1 MKRWLGRHT
10 AFSPPPN
17 DCNRPQEIFME
28 TMIPDHSHAQRD
40 QMTLTTRLNTA
51 AATQPARAA
60 TDPNGPTG
68 RLATWLAKTTLDDI
82 PPSVREHA
90 KHLLLDGVACAL
102 VGAQLPVSR
111 KGVEGVTALDD
122 VGSAVLIGWGGRT
135 TSAPSA
141 AMLNSSFIQG
151 FELDDYH
158 PLAPLHSNSLV
169 IPAMLA
175 AVPRVGR
182 VSGARFLLGAIL
194 GYETGP
200 RVGQA
205 LGGLEMLSRGWHSGV
220 VFGTLSAA
228 ASAGTLY
235 GLDAAGFEDALGMAA
250 TQSCGLMSAQFESM
264 VKRMQHGFASRNGL
278 TAAAL
283 AASGYVGIKR
293 VFEREYGGWLSVFG
307 EGHHP
312 DAAQIYAGLGTVWET
327 DRIAVKAYSA
337 MGLLHAA
344 IGAALQLRSE
354 DRVSAD
360 QIERIDIDMP
370 EAAYGHGGWKAVR
383 PLEPIG
389 AQMNV
394 AYAVAVAL
402 LDGEVLIDQFSEKR
416 INSDDVWNL
425 INRTETHHEK
435 AYDQLPAD
443 DRLTTRVRLTLKDGS
458 TRDKVVAHPRGT
470 GNRVLTNAE
479 IVDKYRSLTR
489 SVISADRQTAI
500 EKTVLSLDA
509 LDDVSK
515 LTALLTPTVGSAL
528 GDGRGAERPVA

>member
-1 MKRWLGRHT
+1 
-10 AFSPPPN
+10 
-17 DCNRPQEIFME
+17 
-28 TMIPDHSHAQRD
+28 
-40 QMTLTTRLNTA
+40 MTEFDA
-51 AATQPARAA
+51 DMPGKPARAA

-68 RLATWLAKTTLDDI
+68 RLATWLADTKLKDV

-90 KHLLLDGVACAL
+90 KHLLLDGIACAL

-111 KGVEGVTALDD
+111 KGVEGVTALDNA
-122 VGSAVLIGWGGRT
+122 GSGLLIGWGGRT

-158 PLAPLHSNSLV
+158 PIAPLHSNSLAV
-169 IPAMLA
+169 PAMLA
-175 AVPRVGR
+175 AVPQVGR

-205 LGGLEMLSRGWHSGV
+205 LGGLEMISRGWHSGV

-228 ASAGTLY
+228 ASAGALY
-235 GLDAAGFEDALGMAA
+235 RLDAAGFEDALGMAA

-264 VKRMQHGFASRNGL
+264 VKRMQHGFAARNGL

-283 AASGYVGIKR
+283 AAAGYVGIKR
-293 VFEREYGGWLSVFG
+293 VFEREYGGWLSTFG

-312 DAAQIYAGLGTVWET
+312 DPGQIYAGLGTVWET
-327 DRIAVKAYSA
+327 NRIAVKAYAA

-344 IGAALQLRSE
+344 IEAALQLRVE
-354 DRVSAD
+354 DGVAAD
-360 QIERIDIDMP
+360 RIERIDIDMP
-370 EAAYGHGGWKAVR
+370 EAAYGHGGWQAVR

-425 INRTETHHEK
+425 IDRTKTRHEK
-435 AYDQLPAD
+435 SYDQLPVD
-443 DRLTTRVRLTLKDGS
+443 ERLTTRVRLTFKDGS

-470 GNRVLTNAE
+470 GDRVLTSAD
-479 IVDKYRSLTR
+479 IIAKYRSLTR
-489 SVISADRQTAI
+489 SVIPTDRQAAI
-500 EKTVLSLDA
+500 EETVLTLDT
-509 LDDVSK
+509 LDDISQ
-515 LTALLTPTVGSAL
+515 LTALLTPTVRSAL
-528 GDGRGAERPVA
+528 E

>member
-1 MKRWLGRHT
+1 
-10 AFSPPPN
+10 
-17 DCNRPQEIFME
+17 
-28 TMIPDHSHAQRD
+28 
-40 QMTLTTRLNTA
+40 MTVPTELDTDVA
-51 AATQPARAA
+51 GKPARAA

-68 RLATWLAKTTLDDI
+68 RLATWLADTKLDDI

-90 KHLLLDGVACAL
+90 KHLLLDGIACAL

-111 KGVEGVTALDD
+111 KGVEGVTALDSA
-122 VGSAVLIGWGGRT
+122 GSAPLIGWGGRT
-135 TSAPSA
+135 TSPPSA

-175 AVPRVGR
+175 AAPHVGR

-205 LGGLEMLSRGWHSGV
+205 LGGLEMISRGWHSGV

-235 GLDAAGFEDALGMAA
+235 GLNAAGFEDALGMAA

-264 VKRMQHGFASRNGL
+264 VKRMQHGFAARNGL

-293 VFEREYGGWLSVFG
+293 VFEREYGGWLSTFG

-312 DAAQIYAGLGTVWET
+312 DPSRIYAGLGTLWEA
-327 DRIAVKAYSA
+327 DRIAVKAYAA

-344 IGAALQLRSE
+344 IDAALRLRAE
-354 DRVSAD
+354 DKVPAD
-360 QIERIDIDMP
+360 RIERIDIDMP
-370 EAAYGHGGWKAVR
+370 EAAYGHVGWQAVR
-383 PLEPIG
+383 SLEPIG

-402 LDGEVLIDQFSEKR
+402 LDGDVLIDQFSEKR

-425 INRTETHHEK
+425 IDRTETHHEK
-435 AYDQLPAD
+435 AYDQLPAVE
-443 DRLTTRVRLTLKDGS
+443 RLTTRVRLTLKDGS

-470 GNRVLTNAE
+470 GDRVLTNAD
-479 IVDKYRSLTR
+479 IVGKYRSLTS
-489 SVISADRQTAI
+489 SVISTNRQTAL
-500 EKTVLSLDA
+500 EKAVLNLDA
-509 LDDVSK
+509 LDDISE
-515 LTALLTPTVGSAL
+515 LTALLTPTVRSAL
-528 GDGRGAERPVA
+528 D

>member
-1 MKRWLGRHT
+1 MTMSTKFETVVTGR
-10 AFSPPPN
+10 PG
-17 DCNRPQEIFME
+17 
-28 TMIPDHSHAQRD
+28 
-40 QMTLTTRLNTA
+40 
-51 AATQPARAA
+51 RAA

-68 RLATWLAKTTLDDI
+68 RLATWLAATTLDVV
-82 PPSVREHA
+82 PPSVCEHA

-111 KGVEGVTALDD
+111 KGVKGITALDD
-122 VGSAVLIGWGGRT
+122 AGNALLIGWGGRT
-135 TSAPSA
+135 TSATSA

-158 PLAPLHSNSLV
+158 PIAPLHSNAV
-169 IPAMLA
+169 VMPAMLA
-175 AVPRVGR
+175 AAQHVGR
-182 VSGARFLLGAIL
+182 MSGARFLLGAIL

-205 LGGLEMLSRGWHSGV
+205 LGGLEMISRGWHSGV
-220 VFGTLSAA
+220 VFGTLAAA
-228 ASAGTLY
+228 ASAGSLY

-293 VFEREYGGWLSVFG
+293 VFEREYGGWLSTFG

-312 DAAQIYAGLGTVWET
+312 DPGQIYADLGTVWET
-327 DRIAVKAYSA
+327 ERIAVKAYAA

-354 DRVSAD
+354 DKVPAN

-370 EAAYGHGGWKAVR
+370 EAAYGHGGWQAVR

-402 LDGEVLIDQFSEKR
+402 LDGEVLIDQFSDRR

-425 INRTETHHEK
+425 IDRTKTHHEDS
-435 AYDQLPAD
+435 YDRLPVD
-443 DRLTTRVRLTLKDGS
+443 ERLTTRVRLTLKDGS
-458 TRDKVVAHPRGT
+458 TLEKVVAHPRGT
-470 GNRVLTNAE
+470 GDRILTNAE
-479 IVDKYRSLTR
+479 IIDKYRGLTR
-489 SVISADRQTAI
+489 SVISTERQTAI
-500 EKTVLSLDA
+500 EKTVLNLESVGDIA
-509 LDDVSK
+509 D
-515 LTALLTPTVGSAL
+515 LTALLAPTVRPAL
-528 GDGRGAERPVA
+528 D